1 MTGLRILQKFVSV
14 SILFLHKSGYSYLYF
29 DQKQSAM
36 LLDIPKWYL
45 LSYYYYYYY
54 IILIINTLFV
64 AQVQFS
70 KLLFFYRYLPVAANE
85 LEVLLIQRK

>member
-1 MTGLRILQKFVSV
+1 M
-14 SILFLHKSGYSYLYF
+14 YF

-45 LSYYYYYYY
+45 LSYYYY

-70 KLLFFYRYLPVAANE
+70 KLLFFYRYVSVAAND

>member
-1 MTGLRILQKFVSV
+1 MWMAGLRILQKFVSV

-45 LSYYYYYYY
+45 LSYYYY

-70 KLLFFYRYLPVAANE
+70 KLLFFYRF
-85 LEVLLIQRK
+85 